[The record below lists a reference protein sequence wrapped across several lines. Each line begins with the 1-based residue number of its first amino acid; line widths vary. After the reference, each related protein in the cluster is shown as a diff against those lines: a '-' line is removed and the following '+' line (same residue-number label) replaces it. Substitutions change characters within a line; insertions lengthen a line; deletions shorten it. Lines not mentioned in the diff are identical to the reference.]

1 MNTSSIK
8 NFDELPLF
16 LNAQL
21 VSRALGISPSSA
33 YELLHEDG
41 FPSLRIG
48 SRLVVP
54 KEQFRLWVERQ
65 TGGAHWE
72 PSVHAPAHSVLHPA
86 VLRAK
91 ACKAGRGMRAGTHPK
106 AVGSVPTGAAGKR
119 PSTRVSRVS
128 RLCPIFRAQPGAYPP
143 ETQNRTSRQRAAQK
157 FDQNPA
163 QRVRPK
169 EEMRRTWETPKRAKS
184 DDFGRCGEKAG

>member
-21 VSRALGISPSSA
+21 VSRTLGISPSST

-65 TGGAHWE
+65 T
-72 PSVHAPAHSVLHPA
+72 SV
-86 VLRAK
+86 
-91 ACKAGRGMRAGTHPK
+91 GMGC
-106 AVGSVPTGAAGKR
+106 STGAETGAGG
-119 PSTRVSRVS
+119 SS
-128 RLCPIFRAQPGAYPP
+128 F
-143 ETQNRTSRQRAAQK
+143 RTSSILACAA
-157 FDQNPA
+157 
-163 QRVRPK
+163 
-169 EEMRRTWETPKRAKS
+169 S
-184 DDFGRCGEKAG
+184 

>member
-21 VSRALGISPSSA
+21 VSRARGVSPSSA

-54 KEQFRLWVERQ
+54 K
-65 TGGAHWE
+65 
-72 PSVHAPAHSVLHPA
+72 
-86 VLRAK
+86 
-91 ACKAGRGMRAGTHPK
+91 
-106 AVGSVPTGAAGKR
+106 
-119 PSTRVSRVS
+119 
-128 RLCPIFRAQPGAYPP
+128 
-143 ETQNRTSRQRAAQK
+143 
-157 FDQNPA
+157 
-163 QRVRPK
+163 
-169 EEMRRTWETPKRAKS
+169 
-184 DDFGRCGEKAG
+184 